1 MPQVAVLRDGLREA
15 RDNLERAKKTQEKL
29 AAAKQAAQ
37 EETDRLESQ
46 VGGGTRAVVPRSPSV
61 LFTSADRAH
70 T

>member
-46 VGGGTRAVVPRSPSV
+46 VGGGTHAAALRSPSV

>member
-46 VGGGTRAVVPRSPSV
+46 VGGAHAVAPRSPFV
-61 LFTSADRAH
+61 LFTSADRVH